1 MNTKYSLRLI
11 VPTVLFGIVLSVP
24 AFAQNNPAPAS
35 AASSNPNAPASM
47 QMREA
52 GQEMEGA
59 GSDTVAAA
67 ADAYHGTERAIQDA
81 TITAEVK
88 SALERDSQIRGSDIH
103 VDTTAG
109 VVTLMGNVPSP
120 DMAAHAAQLA
130 GQSNGVKS
138 VNNQLVVANSARTS
152 SY

>member
-1 MNTKYSLRLI
+1 M
-11 VPTVLFGIVLSVP
+11 VLSVP
-24 AFAQNNPAPAS
+24 AFTQNNPAPAS
-35 AASSNPNAPASM
+35 ATSSKPNAPASM
-47 QMREA
+47 LMREA

-67 ADAYHGTERAIQDA
+67 ADAYHGTECAIKDT

-88 SALERDSQIRGSDIH
+88 SVLERDSQIRGSDIH

-109 VVTLMGNVPSP
+109 VVTLTGNLPSP

-130 GQSNGVKS
+130 GESNGVKS
-138 VNNQLVVANSARTS
+138 ANNQLVVANSARS
-152 SY
+152 